1 MSDFL
6 VSDKGMSVFYIQKQI
21 GQGLQKEVNFW
32 VSCPILHDLFLVNI
46 GQLVLKSV
54 K

>member
-6 VSDKGMSVFYIQKQI
+6 VSDKGMSVFYMEIQI

-32 VSCPILHDLFLVNI
+32 GS
-46 GQLVLKSV
+46 
-54 K
+54 